1 MILPLNYDV
10 TPNGKMVGVSSLGI
24 DGYTDNEN
32 FQMRMYFNG
41 SNMVI
46 DYYGDDGSIS
56 DEKHLSEILSK
67 SKLKNPDFV
76 SVEGSRIELP
86 IYIDDANGGMALL
99 VEAIGQDVDICYV
112 ANHGVL
118 IDVDDALVICTVN

>member
-10 TPNGKMVGVSSLGI
+10 TPNGKMVNRADIGEK
-24 DGYTDNEN
+24 GYHENEN
-32 FQMRMYFNG
+32 FIMRMYFNG

-99 VEAIGQDVDICYV
+99 VEMIGQDIEVCYV
-112 ANHGVL
+112 ANHGEL